1 MLNLES
7 ISILEIISIITMGI
21 IAGAT
26 IWYTVMTRRL
36 WKVNEKLI
44 EQNRKLWELSR
55 DNALC
60 NYAENY
66 LASFVQ
72 RLREDKLRETYMS
85 EARKIVYDTL
95 DDLLSSE
102 TADKLGRFRRDVNA
116 GWTARLV
123 EIKQKGEGCG

>member
-1 MLNLES
+1 MRGIVPIRFVSLK
-7 ISILEIISIITMGI
+7 EIISIITMGI

-55 DNALC
+55 DTALC

-72 RLREDKLRETYMS
+72 RLRNTQIRCKDIKDHLDKIPPFTIITKY
-85 EARKIVYDTL
+85 
-95 DDLLSSE
+95 
-102 TADKLGRFRRDVNA
+102 
-116 GWTARLV
+116 
-123 EIKQKGEGCG
+123 